1 MEHQASAIDELFPG
15 LLSSIN
21 AGSDH
26 KTHWQE
32 REGRLFNTSTNN
44 YLYPE
49 TESPDLAHEEKIIKD
64 WGEHV
69 RCLQSASTELIFEL
83 LRKNTAEFKSSGF
96 SALQE
101 LSLEH
106 IHDSAKDFQSEW
118 ACEALSR
125 FLAEEDMHVAAST
138 KDHSGGLLL
147 IYGIAHLELL
157 ANIIDQ
163 LKPRIVLVFE
173 SDLGLLAQRL
183 SEAGAEALLG
193 ALDARTTDLLLVT
206 DSTSDAA
213 HLKAKARIE
222 TVNVFAQEKLFS
234 ICFRESK
241 LFEDLSTKF
250 DSGDTMLRDLRYLG
264 FFTDELHMMLNASI
278 TFTQSPPRT
287 ISTNQVSAHSSHAV
301 IVASGPSLD
310 AQLPLLKAQRQDFDL
325 FSCYSTLGALLK
337 EGLTPDYHC
346 NQERH
351 ACHLPLIG
359 DPSAAAFTP
368 NALLLCSANNDPR
381 MNTLYHD
388 VVAFFR
394 SASCASAIFAS
405 NRNDCI
411 SGEGPQVANLAL
423 YYAILLGYR
432 TIHLFGVDLGTA
444 DQSLCR
450 SPGALSHSP
459 RSLNQPVP
467 GNLRETAWADQSLI
481 ESAEYMGW
489 LLHGTILPDGKPIE
503 NLKVYNYSDGQMIPG
518 TRPSDPSDFCANL
531 QPGARG
537 PQPIELIRSLER
549 YDEQNARARF
559 IGFGWRQRLRDYLA
573 TVRALAETPLNKK
586 AHEQFLQL
594 SERQINKLSNQILPR
609 MMAGTLGRVWYL
621 IMILDAR
628 MHITTGRQNE
638 KWEAK
643 CREILMTCIDS
654 MEQLTLEMVAHIE
667 DLSDVAEHT
676 LKSTVFS

>member
-1 MEHQASAIDELFPG
+1 MEHQVSAIDELFPG
-15 LLSSIN
+15 LLSSID
-21 AGSDH
+21 AGGDH
-26 KTHWQE
+26 KAHWQE

-44 YLYPE
+44 YLYPK
-49 TESPDLAHEEKIIKD
+49 TESSDLAHEEKIIKD
-64 WGEHV
+64 WGENIS
-69 RCLQSASTELIFEL
+69 CLQSANTELILEL
-83 LRKNTAEFKSSGF
+83 LRKNAAKFKSSGF
-96 SALQE
+96 SALEE
-101 LSLEH
+101 LSLERL
-106 IHDSAKDFQSEW
+106 HDSAKDFQSEW

-125 FLAEEDMHVAAST
+125 FLADEDIQVAAST
-138 KDHSGGLLL
+138 KDHSDGLLL
-147 IYGIAHLELL
+147 VYGIAHLELL
-157 ANIIDQ
+157 AHIIDQ

-173 SDLGLLAQRL
+173 SDLRLLAQRL
-183 SEAGAEALLG
+183 SEAGAEALL
-193 ALDARTTDLLLVT
+193 ATLDAQTTDLLLVT
-206 DSTSDAA
+206 DSTSDTAY
-213 HLKAKARIE
+213 LKAKARIE

-234 ICFRESK
+234 ISFRESE
-241 LFEDLSTKF
+241 LFEDLSSKF
-250 DSGDTMLRDLRYLG
+250 ASGDTMLRDLRYLG

-287 ISTNQVSAHSSHAV
+287 IKTNQVPAHASHAV

-310 AQLPLLKAQRQDFDL
+310 AQLMLLKEHRRNFDL
-325 FSCYSTLGALLK
+325 LSCYSTLGALLK

-351 ACHLPLIG
+351 ACHLPLIR

-394 SASCASAIFAS
+394 SASCASALFAS
-405 NRNDCI
+405 GSNDCI

-444 DQSLCR
+444 DQSLGR

-459 RSLNQPVP
+459 RSLDQPVP

-489 LLHGTILPDGKPIE
+489 LLHGTVLGDGRSIE
-503 NLKVYNYSDGQMIPG
+503 DLKVYNYSDGQLIPG
-518 TRPSDPSDFCANL
+518 TQPSDPSEFSTNL
-531 QPGARG
+531 QQGIRG

-549 YDEQNARARF
+549 YDVQNTRARF

-573 TVRALAETPLNKK
+573 TVRALAETPLSKE
-586 AHEQFLQL
+586 AHERFLQL
-594 SERQINKLSNQILPR
+594 SERQTNKLSNQILPR

-621 IMILDAR
+621 IMLLDAR
-628 MHITTGRQNE
+628 MHNATGQQHE

-643 CREILMTCIDS
+643 CRHILITCIDS
-654 MEQLTLEMVAHIE
+654 MEQLTLEMVAYVE
-667 DLSDVAEHT
+667 ELSDVTEHN
-676 LKSTVFS
+676 LKSTIFG

>member
-1 MEHQASAIDELFPG
+1 
-15 LLSSIN
+15 
-21 AGSDH
+21 
-26 KTHWQE
+26 
-32 REGRLFNTSTNN
+32 
-44 YLYPE
+44 
-49 TESPDLAHEEKIIKD
+49 
-64 WGEHV
+64 
-69 RCLQSASTELIFEL
+69 
-83 LRKNTAEFKSSGF
+83 
-96 SALQE
+96 
-101 LSLEH
+101 
-106 IHDSAKDFQSEW
+106 
-118 ACEALSR
+118 
-125 FLAEEDMHVAAST
+125 
-138 KDHSGGLLL
+138 
-147 IYGIAHLELL
+147 
-157 ANIIDQ
+157 
-163 LKPRIVLVFE
+163 
-173 SDLGLLAQRL
+173 
-183 SEAGAEALLG
+183 
-193 ALDARTTDLLLVT
+193 
-206 DSTSDAA
+206 
-213 HLKAKARIE
+213 
-222 TVNVFAQEKLFS
+222 
-234 ICFRESK
+234 
-241 LFEDLSTKF
+241 
-250 DSGDTMLRDLRYLG
+250 
-264 FFTDELHMMLNASI
+264 MMLNASI
-278 TFTQSPPRT
+278 TFTLSPPRT
-287 ISTNQVSAHSSHAV
+287 IRTNQVSAHSSHAV

-310 AQLPLLKAQRQDFDL
+310 AQLMLLKEHRRNFDL
-325 FSCYSTLGALLK
+325 LSCYSTLGTLLK
-337 EGLTPDYHC
+337 EGLAPDYHC

-394 SASCASAIFAS
+394 SASCASALFAS
-405 NRNDCI
+405 DSNDCI
-411 SGEGPQVANLAL
+411 NGEGPQVANLAL

-444 DQSLCR
+444 DQSLGR

-459 RSLNQPVP
+459 RSLDQPVP

-489 LLHGTILPDGKPIE
+489 LLHGTVLPDGRPIE
-503 NLKVYNYSDGQMIPG
+503 DLKVYNYSDGQLIPG
-518 TRPSDPSDFCANL
+518 TQPSDPSEFSTNL

-549 YDEQNARARF
+549 YNVQNTRARF
-559 IGFGWRQRLRDYLA
+559 IGFGWRQRITDYLA
-573 TVRALAETPLNKK
+573 TVRALAETPLSKE
-586 AHEQFLQL
+586 AHERFLQL
-594 SERQINKLSNQILPR
+594 SERQTNKLSNQILPR

-628 MHITTGRQNE
+628 MHITTGHQNE